1 MAADLDA
8 IADSLAGRYTIERAI
23 GSGGMATVYRAH
35 DGRHD
40 RPVALKVLRPEP
52 SAVIGAERFLREI
65 RTTANLQHPHILPL
79 FDSGEAGGL
88 LFYVMPFVA
97 GESLRDRLAR
107 ERALGVEESVRLAS
121 EVASALDY
129 AHRQGDRPPGH
140 QAGQHPAA
148 RRQRAR
154 CRLWDRAGGA
164 QRRGPIGSRRRGS
177 RSAPRIT

>member
-1 MAADLDA
+1 MTYSEISLAFATPLRPIPSRCKHTAGRLPAVRSAPTRARGFMAADLDA

-35 DGRHD
+35 DVRHD
-40 RPVALKVLRPEP
+40 RPVALKVLRPEL

-97 GESLRDRLAR
+97 GGWVLMVPGVAALAYFHGAPGRDR
-107 ERALGVEESVRLAS
+107 
-121 EVASALDY
+121 
-129 AHRQGDRPPGH
+129 
-140 QAGQHPAA
+140 
-148 RRQRAR
+148 
-154 CRLWDRAGGA
+154 
-164 QRRGPIGSRRRGS
+164 
-177 RSAPRIT
+177 